1 MTKEETRKLAEERG
15 FSLWATL
22 GGRRLQ
28 LMDRYGINLI
38 VDPETQEFEMAWVI
52 PKSIF
57 QISCPKCSPF
67 TNEEHF
73 NKMYHKFR
81 QTVIACKEAI
91 EECDN

>member
-1 MTKEETRKLAEERG
+1 MNKEETKELAEKRG

-22 GGRRLQ
+22 GGKKLQ
-28 LMDRYGINLI
+28 MMDRDGINLI
-38 VDPETQEFEMAWVI
+38 VDPETQEFELAWMI

-73 NKMYHKFR
+73 NKMYRKFK
-81 QTVIACKEAI
+81 QTIRIYKEAI
-91 EECDN
+91 EE